1 MIDTAKS
8 VSISYIKSTKG
19 IVQLVAVLSV
29 LSIVTGVATLTGAA
43 KINFI
48 ADQLPLT
55 ATESAGFTGSL
66 TGFLLFLTSYGLR
79 RRWRAAWYVSLFL
92 VPTVTIQGVL
102 QSSIFSTPLVLLSL
116 VVFVILLSKEGV
128 FDRNVTL
135 TDTQIAAGLALVG
148 AQAYGTIGTYSLR
161 NEFRG
166 IDTLLDAFY
175 FTIVTGST
183 VGYGDATPI
192 PESGFA
198 RLYALSVLIVSTA
211 TFAVALGTLLTPAIE
226 NRFTEALGMTDDAE
240 LDQLSGHIIIAGN
253 DQLTAPIIDN
263 LQSDCS
269 ILVISDTDT
278 PQSITESDV
287 LELHGSRTSNET
299 FERAR
304 LDTARA
310 VVIATEDDA
319 EDIMTAITVRKQDD
333 DIWIVAA
340 ATNNENI
347 EKFRFVGANTIISPA
362 LVGGELLAESART
375 QQDTATE
382 VVQHLQK
389 EQEDN
394 RNH

>member
-1 MIDTAKS
+1 VTDTAKS

-48 ADQLPLT
+48 ADQLPLS

-102 QSSIFSTPLVLLSL
+102 QSSVFSTPLVLLSL

-240 LDQLSGHIIIAGN
+240 LDQLSDHIIVAGN

-278 PQSITESDV
+278 PQSFTESDV

-389 EQEDN
+389 KQEDN

>member
-102 QSSIFSTPLVLLSL
+102 QSSVFSTPLVLLSL
-116 VVFVILLSKEGV
+116 VVFVTLLSKERA

-240 LDQLSGHIIIAGN
+240 LDQLSDHIIIAGN

-269 ILVISDTDT
+269 LLVISDTDT
-278 PQSITESDV
+278 PQDFTELDV

-347 EKFRFVGANTIISPA
+347 GKFRFVGANTIISPA

-382 VVQHLQK
+382 ASC
-389 EQEDN
+389 
-394 RNH
+394 

>member
-1 MIDTAKS
+1 MTDTAKS

-48 ADQLPLT
+48 ADQLPLS

-102 QSSIFSTPLVLLSL
+102 QSSVFSTPLVLLSL

-240 LDQLSGHIIIAGN
+240 LDQLSDHIIVAGN

-263 LQSDCS
+263 LQRDCS
-269 ILVISDTDT
+269 ILVISDTDA
-278 PQSITESDV
+278 PQSFTESDV

-389 EQEDN
+389 KQEDN

>member
-1 MIDTAKS
+1 MTNTAKS
-8 VSISYIKSTKG
+8 VLISYIKSTKG

-48 ADQLPLT
+48 ADQLPLS

-102 QSSIFSTPLVLLSL
+102 QSSVFSTPLVLLSL
-116 VVFVILLSKEGV
+116 VVFVTLLSKEGV

-240 LDQLSGHIIIAGN
+240 LDQLSDHIIIAGN

-263 LQSDCS
+263 LRGDCS
-269 ILVISDTDT
+269 LLVISDTDT
-278 PQSITESDV
+278 PQNFTELDV

>member
-1 MIDTAKS
+1 MTDTAKS

-48 ADQLPLT
+48 ADQLPLS

-102 QSSIFSTPLVLLSL
+102 QSSVFSTPLVLLSL

-240 LDQLSGHIIIAGN
+240 LDQLSEHIIIAGN

-269 ILVISDTDT
+269 LLVISDTET
-278 PQSITESDV
+278 PQSFTESDV

-382 VVQHLQK
+382 VVQRLQK

>member
-1 MIDTAKS
+1 MTDTAKS

-48 ADQLPLT
+48 ADQLPLS

-102 QSSIFSTPLVLLSL
+102 QSSVFSTPLVLLSL

-240 LDQLSGHIIIAGN
+240 LDQLSDHIIVAGN

-278 PQSITESDV
+278 PQSFTESDV

-389 EQEDN
+389 KQEDN

>member
-1 MIDTAKS
+1 MTDTAKS
-8 VSISYIKSTKG
+8 VTISYIKSTKG

-29 LSIVTGVATLTGAA
+29 LSIITGVATLTGAA

-48 ADQLPLT
+48 ADQLPLS

-92 VPTVTIQGVL
+92 VPMITIQGVL
-102 QSSIFSTPLVLLSL
+102 QSSVFSTPLVLLSL
-116 VVFVILLSKEGV
+116 VVFMILLSKEGV

-240 LDQLSGHIIIAGN
+240 LDQLSDHIIVAGN

-278 PQSITESDV
+278 PQSFTESDV

>member
-1 MIDTAKS
+1 MI
-8 VSISYIKSTKG
+8 
-19 IVQLVAVLSV
+19 
-29 LSIVTGVATLTGAA
+29 
-43 KINFI
+43 
-48 ADQLPLT
+48 
-55 ATESAGFTGSL
+55 
-66 TGFLLFLTSYGLR
+66 
-79 RRWRAAWYVSLFL
+79 
-92 VPTVTIQGVL
+92 TIQGVL
-102 QSSIFSTPLVLLSL
+102 QSSVFSTPLVLLSL
-116 VVFVILLSKEGV
+116 VVFMILLSKEGV

-240 LDQLSGHIIIAGN
+240 LDQLSDHIIVAGN

-278 PQSITESDV
+278 PQSFTESDV

>member
-1 MIDTAKS
+1 VTDTAKS

-48 ADQLPLT
+48 ADQLPLS

-102 QSSIFSTPLVLLSL
+102 QSSVFSTPLVLLSL
-116 VVFVILLSKEGV
+116 VVFVTLLSKEGV

-240 LDQLSGHIIIAGN
+240 LDQLSDHIIIAGN

-263 LQSDCS
+263 LRGDCS
-269 ILVISDTDT
+269 LLVISDTDT
-278 PQSITESDV
+278 PQNFTELDV

>member
-1 MIDTAKS
+1 VTNTAKS
-8 VSISYIKSTKG
+8 VLISYIKSTKG

-48 ADQLPLT
+48 ADQLPLS

-102 QSSIFSTPLVLLSL
+102 QSSVFSTPLVLLSL
-116 VVFVILLSKEGV
+116 VVFVTLLSKEGV

-240 LDQLSGHIIIAGN
+240 LDQLSDHIIIAGN

-263 LQSDCS
+263 LRGDCS
-269 ILVISDTDT
+269 LLVISDTDT
-278 PQSITESDV
+278 PQNFTELDV

>member
-1 MIDTAKS
+1 MTDTAKF

-19 IVQLVAVLSV
+19 IVQLVAVLSI
-29 LSIVTGVATLTGAA
+29 LSIVTGVSTLTGAA

-48 ADQLPLT
+48 ADQLPSS
-55 ATESAGFTGSL
+55 ATESAGFTGAL

-116 VVFVILLSKEGV
+116 VVFVILLSKDGV

-166 IDTLLDAFY
+166 INTLLDAFY
-175 FTIVTGST
+175 FTLVTGST
-183 VGYGDATPI
+183 VGYGDVTPI

-198 RLYALSVLIVSTA
+198 RLFALSVLIVSTA

-240 LDQLSGHIIIAGN
+240 LDQLSDHIIIAGN
-253 DQLTAPIIDN
+253 DQLTAPIIDD

-278 PQSITESDV
+278 PQSFTESDV

>member
-48 ADQLPLT
+48 ADQLPSS
-55 ATESAGFTGSL
+55 AIESAGFTGAL
-66 TGFLLFLTSYGLR
+66 TGFLLFLTNYGLR
-79 RRWRAAWYVSLFL
+79 RRWRAAWYASLFL
-92 VPTVTIQGVL
+92 VLTVTIQGVL
-102 QSSIFSTPLVLLSL
+102 QSSAFSTPLVLLSFI
-116 VVFVILLSKEGV
+116 VFTILLPKKEV
-128 FDRNVTL
+128 FDRNVAL

-161 NEFRG
+161 NDFRG

-183 VGYGDATPI
+183 VGYGDATPV

-198 RLYALSVLIVSTA
+198 RLYALSVLIVSTV
-211 TFAVALGTLLTPAIE
+211 TFAVALGTLLTPVIE
-226 NRFTEALGMTDDAE
+226 NRFSKALGMTNDAE
-240 LDQLSGHIIIAGN
+240 LDQLSDHIVIAGY
-253 DQLTAPIIDN
+253 DQSTIPIIDD
-263 LQSDCS
+263 LQGDCPL
-269 ILVISDTDT
+269 LVISETDKALSVT
-278 PQSITESDV
+278 GPDV
-287 LELHGSRTSNET
+287 LELHGSRTSNAT
-299 FERAR
+299 FERAQ
-304 LDTARA
+304 LDVARA

-319 EDIMTAITVRKQDD
+319 EDIMTAITVRNQDD

-340 ATNNENI
+340 ATNKENI
-347 EKFRFVGANTIISPA
+347 EKFRFVGVNTVISPA
-362 LVGGELLAESART
+362 LVGGELLAESARS

-382 VVQHLQK
+382 VVQRLQDK
-389 EQEDN
+389 
-394 RNH
+394 

>member
-1 MIDTAKS
+1 MTDTAKS
-8 VSISYIKSTKG
+8 VLISYIKSTKG

-48 ADQLPLT
+48 ADQLPLS

-102 QSSIFSTPLVLLSL
+102 QSSVFSTPLVLLSL

-166 IDTLLDAFY
+166 INTLLDAFY

-240 LDQLSGHIIIAGN
+240 LDQLSDHIIIAGN

-263 LQSDCS
+263 LQGDCS
-269 ILVISDTDT
+269 LLVISDTDT
-278 PQSITESDV
+278 PQNFTELDV

-347 EKFRFVGANTIISPA
+347 GKFRFVGANTIISPA

-382 VVQHLQK
+382 VVQRLQK

>member
-1 MIDTAKS
+1 MTDTAKS

-48 ADQLPLT
+48 ADQLPLS

-102 QSSIFSTPLVLLSL
+102 QSSVFSTPLVLLSL

-240 LDQLSGHIIIAGN
+240 LDQLSDHIIVAGN

-269 ILVISDTDT
+269 ILVISDTDA
-278 PQSITESDV
+278 PQSFTESDV

-389 EQEDN
+389 KQEDN

>member
-1 MIDTAKS
+1 VTNTAKS

-48 ADQLPLT
+48 ADQLPLS

-102 QSSIFSTPLVLLSL
+102 QSSVFSTPLVLLSL
-116 VVFVILLSKEGV
+116 VVFVTLLSKEGV

-240 LDQLSGHIIIAGN
+240 LDQLSDHIIIAGN

-263 LQSDCS
+263 LRGDCS
-269 ILVISDTDT
+269 LLVISDTDT
-278 PQSITESDV
+278 PQNFTELDV

>member
-1 MIDTAKS
+1 VTDTAKS

-48 ADQLPLT
+48 ADQLPLS

-102 QSSIFSTPLVLLSL
+102 QSSVFSTPLVLLSL

-240 LDQLSGHIIIAGN
+240 LDQLSDHIIVAGN

-263 LQSDCS
+263 LQGDCS
-269 ILVISDTDT
+269 LLVISDTET
-278 PQSITESDV
+278 PQSFTESDV

-382 VVQHLQK
+382 VVQRLQK